1 MEGKI
6 PSGPGAVK
14 KSNDWSKTSSAEW
27 NSRKRLSMLR
37 GDPKSDYNDN
47 VKPTMANRASYTAK

>member
-6 PSGPGAVK
+6 PNGPGTVE
-14 KSNDWSKTSSAEW
+14 KSNDWSETSSAEW
-27 NSRKRLSMLR
+27 NSRKRQAMLR

-47 VKPTMANRASYTAK
+47 VKPTMANRDSYIS